1 MMRTVYIYDGVEY
14 QSLRE
19 LRMKV
24 THLVFADDCSD
35 EMLAEIGI
43 TKEEQEVVQSPTV
56 QAAMVRM
63 RRDQLLRECD
73 FYVMPDYPSTEEGL
87 ESVKQYRQ
95 LLRDLPNQEGFP
107 QSVVF
112 PEIPEVLK
120 DVQ

>member
-73 FYVMPDYPSTEEGL
+73 LYVMPDYPSTEEGL